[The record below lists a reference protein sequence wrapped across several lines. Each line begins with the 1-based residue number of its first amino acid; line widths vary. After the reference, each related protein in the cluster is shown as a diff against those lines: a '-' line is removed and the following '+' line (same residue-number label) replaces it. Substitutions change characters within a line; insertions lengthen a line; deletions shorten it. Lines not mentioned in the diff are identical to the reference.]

1 MHIRNFVPSDT
12 EAVID
17 LWAQCGLLRPWN
29 NPHRDIE
36 RKLAV
41 EDELFIVGTEES
53 DLEKHEGSS
62 TRCHGKIIATA
73 MGGYDG
79 HRGWVYYL
87 AVDPE
92 RRKEGLGQQ
101 LMSDLESRLLALGC
115 AKLNLQIR
123 SDNDEVLQFY
133 QRIGYQVDEAI
144 SMGKRLIPD

>member
-1 MHIRNFVPSDT
+1 
-12 EAVID
+12 
-17 LWAQCGLLRPWN
+17 LLRPWN

-73 MGGYDG
+73 M
-79 HRGWVYYL
+79 
-87 AVDPE
+87 
-92 RRKEGLGQQ
+92 GLGQQ